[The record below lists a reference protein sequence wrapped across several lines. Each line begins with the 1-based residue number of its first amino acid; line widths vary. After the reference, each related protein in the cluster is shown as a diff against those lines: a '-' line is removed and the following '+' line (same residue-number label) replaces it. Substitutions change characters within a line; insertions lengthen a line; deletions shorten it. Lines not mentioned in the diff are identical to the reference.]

1 MINKERL
8 IQLFL
13 ELVRIDSETKHEREI
28 ADFLIHKFTELGLE
42 VVEDDS
48 MAKTGHGA
56 GNLIATLKPSVQT
69 NAEPFLFTSHMD
81 TVAPGVGIN
90 PIVGEDG
97 WIRSDGTTILGSD
110 DKAGVASLLE
120 VIQVLREHNL
130 PHGQIQFVITVGEE
144 MGMTGSRALDTGLLD
159 AKFGFAFDSNGDVGT
174 ICVASPSR
182 ALITI
187 DIYGKSAHAGVNP
200 EDGISAIQ
208 VAGKTIARM
217 KLGRI
222 DEETTANIGKFEG
235 GGETNIVPDHVKLYA
250 EARSTSQAKLE
261 QQIAG
266 MKEAVESTCQDYHT
280 KGVFNS
286 TIVYPS
292 FHLSEQEPVVV
303 LAQKAAGRL
312 GLSGATFMSGGGSD
326 ANIFNG
332 LGIPTVNL
340 AVGYEDIHTTR
351 ERIKADDIVKTAE
364 LALEIIAQTVK

>member
-28 ADFLIHKFTELGLE
+28 ADFLIRKFTELGLE

-48 MAKTGHGA
+48 MARTGHGA

-217 KLGRI
+217 RLGRI

-303 LAQKAAGRL
+303 LAQKAAGEL

-351 ERIKADDIVKTAE
+351 ERIKAEDIVKTAE

>member
-28 ADFLIHKFTELGLE
+28 ADVLIHKFTELGLE

-81 TVAPGVGIN
+81 TVAPGAGIN

-120 VIQVLREHNL
+120 VIQVLRERNL

-217 KLGRI
+217 TLGRI

-261 QQIAG
+261 RQIAG
-266 MKEAVESTCQDYHT
+266 MKEAVESTCRDYHT

-303 LAQKAAGRL
+303 LAQQAAGKL
-312 GLSGATFMSGGGSD
+312 GLSGTTFMSGGGSD

-351 ERIKADDIVKTAE
+351 ERIKAEDIVKTAE

>member
-28 ADFLIHKFTELGLE
+28 ADFLIRKFTELGLE

-48 MAKTGHGA
+48 MARTGHGA

-120 VIQVLREHNL
+120 VIQVLRERNL

-217 KLGRI
+217 RLGRI

-280 KGVFNS
+280 KGVLNS

-303 LAQKAAGRL
+303 LAQKAAGEL

-351 ERIKADDIVKTAE
+351 ERIKAEDIVKTAE

>member
-1 MINKERL
+1 MRLSPRSNTKLPRTRPL
-8 IQLFL
+8 IQ
-13 ELVRIDSETKHEREI
+13 
-28 ADFLIHKFTELGLE
+28 
-42 VVEDDS
+42 
-48 MAKTGHGA
+48 
-56 GNLIATLKPSVQT
+56 
-69 NAEPFLFTSHMD
+69 
-81 TVAPGVGIN
+81 
-90 PIVGEDG
+90 G

-144 MGMTGSRALDTGLLD
+144 MGMTGSRALDAGLLD

-208 VAGKTIARM
+208 VAGKAIARM
-217 KLGRI
+217 RLGRI

-261 QQIAG
+261 KQIAG

-286 TIVYPS
+286 TIVRNN
-292 FHLSEQEPVVV
+292 FV
-303 LAQKAAGRL
+303 
-312 GLSGATFMSGGGSD
+312 
-326 ANIFNG
+326 
-332 LGIPTVNL
+332 
-340 AVGYEDIHTTR
+340 
-351 ERIKADDIVKTAE
+351 
-364 LALEIIAQTVK
+364 